1 MNIGIDLRTLLEQKR
16 TGVGEYTY
24 ELLQSLFERDT
35 LNQYFLFFNSYKE
48 VEIPEWNKKNVH
60 IVRTHIPNKI
70 FHIFQLLHLLPI
82 DYYLEKMAKKK
93 GMLKPE
99 EKTSVF
105 FSPNLHFTAVRSTTK
120 HILMLH
126 DLSFLLNPQW
136 FSLRRRLWH
145 VFVSPKRQAK
155 KASALIT
162 PSYNTKRDVCR
173 EYGIEREKVHV
184 LYPALSQALV
194 QRKENMTD
202 EYLQNMKEKYHLPQ
216 KYILFLGTL
225 EPRKNICFAVEA
237 FKISRLAFEGYQ
249 FIIAGSVG
257 WKTKKIMRSLEN
269 APGVRYIGYVDADE
283 KPALY
288 TLSQL
293 FVYPSFYEGFGFPPL
308 EAKYFH
314 VKSLVSNTSSFFE
327 VMGESGRFIS
337 PYNVTECSEAI
348 KNEVGKKEEKNTNNF
363 SWEKTSDEFLS
374 LINTL

>member
-1 MNIGIDLRTLLEQKR
+1 MNIGIDLRPLLEQNR

-24 ELLQSLFERDT
+24 ELLQSLFKRDT

-48 VEIPEWNKKNVH
+48 VEIPDWNKENVH
-60 IVRTHIPNKI
+60 IVRTRVPNKI
-70 FHIFQLLHLLPI
+70 FHVLQLFHLLPI
-82 DYYLEKMAKKK
+82 DYFLEKIAKRKR
-93 GMLKPE
+93 MLKPE
-99 EKTSVF
+99 ETISVF
-105 FSPNLHFTAVRSTTK
+105 FSPNLHFTSVRSATK

-126 DLSFLLNPQW
+126 DLSFLLHPQW
-136 FSLRRRLWH
+136 FSFRRRLWH
-145 VFVSPKRQAK
+145 ILVNPKKQAK
-155 KASALIT
+155 KANAVIT

-173 EYGIEREKVHV
+173 EYGIGAEKVHV
-184 LYPALSQALV
+184 LYPALSEALV
-194 QRKENMTD
+194 QRKEQMTG
-202 EYLQNMKEKYHLPQ
+202 EYLQKITKKYNLSE

-237 FKISRLAFEGYQ
+237 FKLSRLAFEGYQ
-249 FIIAGSVG
+249 LILAGTLG
-257 WKTKKIMRSLEN
+257 WKTKKILKSFVN

-288 TLSQL
+288 SLAQL

-314 VKSLVSNTSSFFE
+314 IKCLVSNNSSFFE
-327 VMGESGRFIS
+327 VMGDSGRFIS
-337 PYNVTECSEAI
+337 PYNVTELAEAM

-363 SWEKTSDEFLS
+363 SWEKTSDEFVS